1 MFAILTTDSSSDTSI
16 CGVQIQQAA
25 PWNCWDNKYYTQLA
39 DGYYHTPSGTLGC
52 LALLGNPDISA
63 EKGMTMAMAN
73 MISDFFTPPVYP
85 SLIGLPVPFT
95 YACTEENTCNFNSD
109 VNINDGS
116 CIGFDVVFSSLT
128 IEDRLTVT
136 TAAIMPIFSWTPKDE
151 TIEVS
156 SAELLPIQNG
166 KNAVT
171 VTNLEGTTITA
182 SQNVAD
188 VSLIELISEQVI
200 F

>member
-1 MFAILTTDSSSDTSI
+1 
-16 CGVQIQQAA
+16 
-25 PWNCWDNKYYTQLA
+25 
-39 DGYYHTPSGTLGC
+39 
-52 LALLGNPDISA
+52 
-63 EKGMTMAMAN
+63 
-73 MISDFFTPPVYP
+73 
-85 SLIGLPVPFT
+85 
-95 YACTEENTCNFNSD
+95 
-109 VNINDGS
+109 
-116 CIGFDVVFSSLT
+116 
-128 IEDRLTVT
+128 
-136 TAAIMPIFSWTPKDE
+136 MPIFSWTPKDE

-166 KNAVT
+166 ENAVT